1 MRSRWCSC
9 QQNESTA
16 GEGGVSSA
24 RLKVISGKQKGT
36 VWSLAEGRF
45 TLGRDAGCEFVLDD
59 DGASRR
65 HAEILVSGAR
75 IAIRDLQ
82 STNHT
87 YVNQRRIDQAQL
99 VDGDVVGIGSTRVE
113 VRTRPESPA
122 QRPKPGSARSA
133 RAGRRASSGVATRPG
148 RTVRRIVM
156 IACIGI
162 VGLGILFMVVGRED
176 RGPQRPIAESGTRAL
191 SRQQREQPP
200 QVAATTLEELPGNL
214 REAYEQGRTHFQY
227 GNLAR
232 ARSSFERVVAE
243 YPGFREGT
251 RSLGRVNDLIDE
263 RLDRAFARARSALV
277 AGRYE
282 ELRSAIDTIDFLA
295 KPDDPRR
302 REAEALA
309 AELPQR

>member
-1 MRSRWCSC
+1 M
-9 QQNESTA
+9 
-16 GEGGVSSA
+16 SSV
-24 RLKVISGKQKGT
+24 RLKVITGRQKGT
-36 VWSLAEGRF
+36 VWSLDDGRF

-87 YVNQRRIDQAQL
+87 YVNGRQIDQAQL

-113 VRTRPESPA
+113 IRTRPESPA
-122 QRPKPGSARSA
+122 PRPKPGAA
-133 RAGRRASSGVATRPG
+133 PPATAGRRASSGVATRPG
-148 RTVRRIVM
+148 RAGRRILM
-156 IACIGI
+156 IAGVGI
-162 VGLGILFMVVGRED
+162 VGLGVLFMVVGRED
-176 RGPQRPIAESGTRAL
+176 SGPQRPIAESGTRAL
-191 SRQQREQPP
+191 SRPQGEQPLP
-200 QVAATTLEELPGNL
+200 VAATTLEELPDNL
-214 REAYEQGRTHFQY
+214 REIYEQALTHFQY
-227 GNLAR
+227 GNLVR
-232 ARSSFERVVAE
+232 ARGGFERVVAR

-263 RLDRAFARARSALV
+263 RLDRAFARARSALD

-302 REAEALA
+302 KEAEDLT
-309 AELPQR
+309 AELRQR